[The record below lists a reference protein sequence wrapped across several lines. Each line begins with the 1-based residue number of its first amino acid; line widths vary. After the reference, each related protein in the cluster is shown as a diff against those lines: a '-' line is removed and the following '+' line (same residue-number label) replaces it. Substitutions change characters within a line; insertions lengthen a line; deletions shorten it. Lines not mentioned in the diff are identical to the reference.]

1 MGDITNVILIAAMVI
16 VAVVVVF
23 LILREVFCW
32 YWKINE
38 IVKNQ
43 KETNRLLSEMLTV
56 EQKQPIIE
64 PTPDAS
70 PTA

>member
-1 MGDITNVILIAAMVI
+1 MGDITNVILIAAMVV
-16 VAVVVVF
+16 VAVVVLF

-43 KETNRLLSEMLTV
+43 KETNRLLGEMLKV